1 MLFPS
6 PRVSALFASPRCALL
21 HSRSLRR
28 PTKRRAGD
36 LGSLF
41 FPDQARLGRVS
52 GSEARAFRL
61 DVNGTIGYADLS
73 MAQVN
78 TRGQWVL
85 MEVDIDQADIH
96 EPQILDEWATNDLHL
111 EYRTDRTSLTLEEHS
126 LTYRITAY

>member
-1 MLFPS
+1 M
-6 PRVSALFASPRCALL
+6 
-21 HSRSLRR
+21 
-28 PTKRRAGD
+28 
-36 LGSLF
+36 
-41 FPDQARLGRVS
+41 
-52 GSEARAFRL
+52 